1 MSFKQNLSSPN
12 LQLYSSDKDPEKNN
26 QNIFEEARDR
36 EGLNNTSNYFFSR
49 RQQFKK
55 MNRKNLMKAKG

>member
-12 LQLYSSDKDPEKNN
+12 LQLYSSDKDPKNN
-26 QNIFEEARDR
+26 KNIFEEARDR